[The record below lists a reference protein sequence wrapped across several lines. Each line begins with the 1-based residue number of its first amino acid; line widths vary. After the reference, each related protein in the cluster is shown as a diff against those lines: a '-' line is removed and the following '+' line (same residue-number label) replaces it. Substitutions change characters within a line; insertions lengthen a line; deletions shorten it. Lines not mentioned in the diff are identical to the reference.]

1 MLWRGGRRSD
11 NIDDRRGTGG
21 GGFRFP
27 GGGGRMPGGFRFPT
41 GGGRMPGRRTGGIGG
56 VGLVILLLLALIFG
70 FNPLTLLEGP
80 SGGQTPSGYLPQGG
94 PAAPRPSQG
103 ESEMREFVSV
113 VLADTEDTWHKLFR
127 EKGRTYQEPTLVLFS
142 GMVASACGRAD
153 ASVGPFYCP
162 ADGKVYL
169 DFSFFDD
176 LHRRYGA
183 PGDFAQAYVIAHEIG
198 HHVQNLLGISEKADQ
213 LRRRLSTADANR
225 LSVMMELQ
233 ADCFAGVWAH
243 HANQRRSL
251 LEPGDIEEGINA
263 ASAIGDDRMQRRSQ
277 GYVVPDAFTHGS
289 SKQRVDWFKRGL
301 AEGKVDACD
310 TFNDASL

>member
-11 NIDDRRGTGG
+11 NIEDRRGTGGGFRFPTGGRMG

-27 GGGGRMPGGFRFPT
+27 GGGARMPT
-41 GGGRMPGRRTGGIGG
+41 RRAGGIGG
-56 VGLVILLLLALIFG
+56 VGLVILFLLALVFG
-70 FNPLTLLEGP
+70 FNPLTLVQDPG
-80 SGGQTPSGYLPQGG
+80 GGQIPSGYVPQNGPGVPGSPGG
-94 PAAPRPSQG
+94 
-103 ESEMREFVSV
+103 SEMREFVSV
-113 VLADTEDTWHKLFR
+113 VLADTEDTWHNIFR
-127 EKGRTYQEPTLVLFS
+127 DMGRTYREPTLVLFN

-153 ASVGPFYCP
+153 SSVGPFYCP

-198 HHVQNLLGISEKADQ
+198 HHVQNLLGISERSEQ
-213 LRRRLSTADANR
+213 LRRQLSPSDANR

-233 ADCFAGVWAH
+233 ADCFAGVWGY
-243 HANQRRSL
+243 HANQRRRL
-251 LEPGDIEEGINA
+251 LEPGDVEEGINA

-301 AEGKVDACD
+301 TGGNINACD
-310 TFNDASL
+310 TFNDPSL